1 MATRGGVTGFTAAIG
16 DPDTR
21 MAQPQTVAVNTELNN
36 ATANLFTGLSNTVLQ
51 GASLIS
57 EISQDKLRSDAVT
70 GIEAEIVGSIQDPD
84 YFKKARKELQ
94 LAASIPNSTVRQLK
108 LQSLRKTLYA
118 NNTSKKDRLTIDQS
132 FKDVT
137 GYVSPTLA
145 MAANA
150 DKIES
155 DKRQAA
161 VTATANTLKTAKSLG
176 YTGTDAEVLSTYE
189 LHRSQGIALGNIGR
203 TAGAS
208 GGGKQLSS
216 GIFRANLNA
225 IFDEGREIATK
236 VATGELLP
244 LLKKYST
251 ASNEEKAEIRVLLG
265 NYIDSAKIQLASIV
279 NPNGQSNLS
288 QAELDYMMGPAT
300 SMVQMFGSSMG
311 LKVGEL
317 TEEKALELY
326 EKNVESSVKI
336 IEAQT
341 ALEMLNDPALR
352 TMILAKNLGGEV
364 FGNLLLDNIPI
375 LKNKIEKSLA
385 SFETGRDKKSVV
397 QGVLSFLVEG
407 NKKFTEDKFQK
418 SINQS
423 ASLDIIKKG
432 LDPTNTSILSNA
444 AQMLVDGKAHLDT
457 SKNQV
462 AVLDV
467 LGGANGKLFLQKLQK
482 VDATQATKVIDF
494 YNKTAQ
500 SSVSQKLLELA
511 QVARDEDVIVTNDNG
526 TFKVVG
532 ESSDTLE
539 AVKEAEAAIDR
550 LIKFKEF
557 GPNKNKPT
565 VELKNTI
572 IKMQWNNIQNN
583 LPTDS
588 PIIEYGLSPKEFE
601 ASTAWI
607 KIGKPVWTREP
618 QEIKDQEVIDAQKKS
633 ESKIRILDRK

>member
-94 LAASIPNSTVRQLK
+94 LTASIPNSSVRQLK
-108 LQSLRKTLYA
+108 LQSLRKRLYA
-118 NNTSKKDRLTIDQS
+118 SNTSKKDRLTIDQA

-155 DKRQAA
+155 AKRQAA
-161 VTATANTLKTAKSLG
+161 VTATANTLKIAKGLG
-176 YTGTDAEVLSTYE
+176 YTGTDAEVLSAYE
-189 LHRSQGIALGNIGR
+189 LHRSQGSILGGLGR

-216 GIFRANLNA
+216 STFRANLQGT
-225 IFDEGREIATK
+225 FEKGREVATK

-244 LLKKYST
+244 LLKKYTT
-251 ASNEEKAEIRVLLG
+251 ASIEEKAEIRVLLG
-265 NYIDSAKIQLASIV
+265 NYIDTAKFRLASIV

-317 TEEKALELY
+317 TEEKAVETY
-326 EKNVESSVKI
+326 QKNVESSVKI
-336 IEAQT
+336 IEAQNN
-341 ALEMLNDPALR
+341 LDILNDPAMKSLMMAR
-352 TMILAKNLGGEV
+352 LAGGEI
-364 FGNLLLDNIPI
+364 FAGTLLDSIEG
-375 LKNKIEKSLA
+375 LRDKIEASLNSA
-385 SFETGRDKKSVV
+385 DTGRDKKSVV

-407 NKKFTEDKFQK
+407 NKKFTEDNFQK

-423 ASLDIIKKG
+423 ASLDTIKKG
-432 LDPTNTSILSNA
+432 LDPTNPSILSNA
-444 AQMLVDGKAHLDT
+444 AQMLVDGKAHLNT
-457 SKNQV
+457 VKNQV

-511 QVARDEDVIVTNDNG
+511 QVARNEDVIVTNDNG
-526 TFKVVG
+526 TFKIVG
-532 ESSDTLE
+532 ESSETSE

-557 GPNKNKPT
+557 GPDKNKPT
-565 VELKNTI
+565 VELKDTI

-588 PIIEYGLSPKEFE
+588 PIIEFGLSPKEFE

-607 KIGKPVWTREP
+607 KVGKPVWTRNP
-618 QEIKDQEVIDAQKKS
+618 QEIKDQELIDAQKKS
-633 ESKIRILDRK
+633 KSKVRILNRK

>member
-57 EISQDKLRSDAVT
+57 EISQDKLRSDAIT

-155 DKRQAA
+155 AKRQAA
-161 VTATANTLKTAKSLG
+161 VTLTAQTLKNARAAG

-189 LHRSQGIALGNIGR
+189 LHLSQGSILGGLGR

-216 GIFRANLNA
+216 STFRANLNA
-225 IFDEGREIATK
+225 TFDKGKEVAAK

-244 LLKKYST
+244 LLKKYTT
-251 ASNEEKAEIRVLLG
+251 ASIEEKAEIRVLLG
-265 NYIDSAKIQLASIV
+265 NHIDSTKFRLASIV
-279 NPNGQSNLS
+279 NPDGQSNLS
-288 QAELDYMMGPAT
+288 QAELNYMMGPAT
-300 SMVQMFGSSMG
+300 SMVQMFGSEMG

-317 TEEKALELY
+317 TEEKALETY
-326 EKNVESSVKI
+326 QKNVESSVKI
-336 IEAQT
+336 IEAHT
-341 ALEMLNDPALR
+341 SLEMLNDPAIR
-352 TMILAKNLGGEV
+352 TMIIAKKIGGES
-364 FGNLLLDNIPI
+364 FANILLDNVTT
-375 LKNKIEKSLA
+375 LNTKLEKSLSSA
-385 SFETGRDKKSVV
+385 DTGRDKKSVI
-397 QGVLSFLVEG
+397 QGALSFLVEG
-407 NKKFTEDKFQK
+407 NKKFTEDRFQK

-423 ASLDIIKKG
+423 ASLDLIKKG

-444 AQMLVDGKAHLDT
+444 AQMLVDGNAHLNT
-457 SKNQV
+457 VKNQV

-511 QVARDEDVIVTNDNG
+511 QVARDEGVTVSNDNG

-557 GPNKNKPT
+557 GPDKNKPT
-565 VELKNTI
+565 VELKDTI

-588 PIIEYGLSPKEFE
+588 PIIEFGLSPKEFE

-607 KIGKPVWTREP
+607 KVGKPVWTRTP
-618 QEIKDQEVIDAQKKS
+618 QQVIDAQKIDAQKKS
-633 ESKIRILDRK
+633 KSKIRILNRE